1 MNRIRHA
8 VKNVLI
14 AIVLL
19 GLAAGLTLL
28 NALWVDAK
36 MASLLALATEDR
48 PKEALEEFLAAEPF
62 LALTVH
68 EAALKNVEIEKL
80 ADVGDE
86 PLIKACNFSRITME
100 NVNIQGNAGEC
111 LILAKSQGE
120 TVFRNVTCSLNESE
134 YVKLTD
140 EEFDIE
146 TV

>member
-1 MNRIRHA
+1 MTDIRFENIRATRIA
-8 VKNVLI
+8 MPLMLYGTEEI
-14 AIVLL
+14 PIE
-19 GLAAGLTLL
+19 LT
-28 NALWVDAK
+28 
-36 MASLLALATEDR
+36 
-48 PKEALEEFLAAEPF
+48 
-62 LALTVH
+62 
-68 EAALKNVEIEKL
+68 LKNVEIEKL